1 MRCGWSSRS
10 RSAVLAVA
18 RHARHRAVQAP
29 CLRRDAK
36 GKQDDDD
43 DVVVVSAQGAK
54 EEEEEEKTG
63 AYGGLVVVAS
73 YDREYWTT
81 GTGRALLVH
90 NVVRQAVSLARPIP
104 QLNRQMD

>member
-1 MRCGWSSRS
+1 M
-10 RSAVLAVA
+10 LAEG
-18 RHARHRAVQAP
+18 RDGETRR
-29 CLRRDAK
+29 RRD
-36 GKQDDDD
+36 D
-43 DVVVVSAQGAK
+43 VVVSAQGAK

>member
-1 MRCGWSSRS
+1 
-10 RSAVLAVA
+10 VLAEG
-18 RHARHRAVQAP
+18 RDGET
-29 CLRRDAK
+29 RRRRRRRRRL
-36 GKQDDDD
+36 GTRGQC
-43 DVVVVSAQGAK
+43 K

-104 QLNRQMD
+104 QVNRQMD